1 MLFERKTNLI
11 SQRSFEE
18 DVNRFHDSSKQ
29 MAHLQWREALL
40 FEMVIDWTGNQ
51 ASFHVLRRL
60 NVLSAFYNQ
69 DEQKDQSIFQS
80 KDMLITW
87 IWDNMFSG
95 NAVWERCLM
104 STAEKHQGPN
114 CKCQAVKNHQCL
126 KRTGLKKTL
135 HTAAQKCVWA
145 CDWHRIHKSNI
156 HTGLVLPGDL

>member
-69 DEQKDQSIFQS
+69 DE
-80 KDMLITW
+80 
-87 IWDNMFSG
+87 
-95 NAVWERCLM
+95 
-104 STAEKHQGPN
+104 
-114 CKCQAVKNHQCL
+114 
-126 KRTGLKKTL
+126 
-135 HTAAQKCVWA
+135 
-145 CDWHRIHKSNI
+145 
-156 HTGLVLPGDL
+156 